1 MASSYPNGFNNGLVV
16 REVPVLTAPMG
27 NVFWVASTGSDNN
40 PGTFLRPFL
49 TLDYAVG
56 RCTANNGD
64 IIYVK
69 EGYTQTMTAAD
80 DVDIDVAGVSVIGL
94 GRGAKRPTFTYTVAA
109 GEFVIGA
116 ANVRIE
122 NLKFVPGVTAVTHA
136 VDVEATFKGWEI
148 INCEFSSA
156 VNTGTDEFNAAITVG
171 TTATDGRIHGCFFNS
186 EAAGAVYAI
195 SLATPGNVW
204 ITNNVIMGAYST
216 ACIGTITGAGV
227 NCHMYDNVII
237 NGLPGGLNA
246 VACFTQSAAGTWA
259 VGRNMFAADVAT
271 AILFF
276 TNYTSTINLGN
287 VYTDDTSMAATA
299 VDQTA
304 TIVKMADG

>member
-1 MASSYPNGFNNGLVV
+1 MASSYPNGFTNGLVV
-16 REVPVLTAPMG
+16 REVPVLASPAG
-27 NVFWVASTGSDNN
+27 NVFWVATGGSDNN
-40 PGTFLRPFL
+40 PGTFARPFL

-80 DVDIDVAGVSVIGL
+80 AVDVDVAGVTVVGL

-116 ANVRIE
+116 NNVRIE
-122 NLKFVPGVTAVTHA
+122 NLFFVPSVTAVTHA
-136 VDVEATFKGWEI
+136 VDVEATFTGWEI
-148 INCEFSSA
+148 VNCDFSSA
-156 VNTGTDEFNAAITVG
+156 VTTTVDEFNAAITVG
-171 TTATDGRIHGCFFNS
+171 TTAVNGRIFGCFFNS

-204 ITNNVIMGAYST
+204 IANNVIMGDYST
-216 ACIGTITGAGV
+216 ACVGTITGAGV

-237 NGLPGGLNA
+237 NGLPGDVNN

-259 VGRNMFAADVAT
+259 VGRNMFCCDVAT

-299 VDQTA
+299 VDRTA
-304 TIVKMADG
+304 TIVVMADG